1 MNISD
6 TFYVHVLSKDEM
18 HHSIKWPSM
27 AISITSWLYPAVSK
41 LAGLPDFTPTLAR
54 EAATK
59 NCNPASDNAIST
71 CFDVVGCQAPNG
83 IQWSCHVWY
92 AEMGEIISLHQAP
105 NIKSLTHE
113 ATLEGIPFLN
123 YIFQSDC
130 QLKYTPKH
138 YESPRPHLCLA
149 ATCRNHVESAVFCHH
164 SHGLS
169 DLWSRILRWW
179 WSCSPSL
186 QIWKLSTWKL
196 LQESFSA
203 SFSFSAN
210 PTEKVFLPS
219 KKCFYRRNLKT
230 GWEISD
236 NLRGHG
242 GQLDADPYPLGPRIH
257 WGAREGKSCGES
269 FRMAC
274 LRNLDNH
281 GFNCFGEMPKR
292 CKTKSKM

>member
-18 HHSIKWPSM
+18 HHSIKWSSM

-92 AEMGEIISLHQAP
+92 AEMGEIMSLHQAP

-179 WSCSPSL
+179 WSCSPKSSDL
-186 QIWKLSTWKL
+186 KVVNLKAASGVLLCILLIFSQSYGKSVSTV
-196 LQESFSA
+196 
-203 SFSFSAN
+203 
-210 PTEKVFLPS
+210 EKVFLPS
-219 KKCFYRRNLKT
+219 KFEDRMRNFWQFAWAWWTT
-230 GWEISD
+230 GRWPLPLRTSD
-236 NLRGHG
+236 SLRG
-242 GQLDADPYPLGPRIH
+242 
-257 WGAREGKSCGES
+257 
-269 FRMAC
+269 
-274 LRNLDNH
+274 
-281 GFNCFGEMPKR
+281 
-292 CKTKSKM
+292 

>member
-1 MNISD
+1 MNHHDPIFALPPLAG
-6 TFYVHVLSKDEM
+6 TTLRVLS
-18 HHSIKWPSM
+18 SVTIP
-27 AISITSWLYPAVSK
+27 TVSVIC
-41 LAGLPDFTPTLAR
+41 GR
-54 EAATK
+54 E
-59 NCNPASDNAIST
+59 
-71 CFDVVGCQAPNG
+71 
-83 IQWSCHVWY
+83 SCD
-92 AEMGEIISLHQAP
+92 G
-105 NIKSLTHE
+105 
-113 ATLEGIPFLN
+113 G
-123 YIFQSDC
+123 D
-130 QLKYTPKH
+130 
-138 YESPRPHLCLA
+138 LA
-149 ATCRNHVESAVFCHH
+149 A
-164 SHGLS
+164 
-169 DLWSRILRWW
+169 
-179 WSCSPSL
+179 PSL